1 MIVVYRKGKS
11 YDAIINNSGPN
22 HPIIV
27 SYFDLYNLNFLPNLQ
42 FHKQPSVVCK
52 NSLGLQFSFLSDGFK
67 LNFWLFLCKMTVH
80 PVRLE
85 E

>member
-1 MIVVYRKGKS
+1 MIVLYRQEKS

-27 SYFDLYNLNFLPNLQ
+27 SYFDLYNCKVSYLTYNFTNSLQ
-42 FHKQPSVVCK
+42 LSVK
-52 NSLGLQFSFLSDGFK
+52 TLGLQFSFLSDGFK
-67 LNFWLFLCKMTVH
+67 LNFWLFLWNMTVH